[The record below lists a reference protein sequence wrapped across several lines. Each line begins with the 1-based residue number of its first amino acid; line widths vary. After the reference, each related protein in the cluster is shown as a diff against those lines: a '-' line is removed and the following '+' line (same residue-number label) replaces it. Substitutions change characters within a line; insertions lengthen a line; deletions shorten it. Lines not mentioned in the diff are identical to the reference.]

1 MTADTPRTPPDA
13 AGAERPG
20 PCASQAVTYRVRLLP
35 GGEDF
40 AASESVPLLLAAQQA
55 GITMASSCRNG
66 TCRACLCQLI
76 SGAVTYNIAWPG
88 GRAEEKR
95 DGLILPCVACAGS
108 DVILG
113 PLGAPCI

>member
-20 PCASQAVTYRVRLLP
+20 PCTSQAVTYRVQLLP

-88 GRAEEKR
+88 VSAEEKR

-108 DVILG
+108 DVILA

>member
-1 MTADTPRTPPDA
+1 MTTDTPRTPPDA

-20 PCASQAVTYRVRLLP
+20 PCASQAVTYRVRLLL

-55 GITMASSCRNG
+55 GITMASSCR
-66 TCRACLCQLI
+66 ACLCQLI

-88 GRAEEKR
+88 VSAEEKR

-108 DVILG
+108 DVILA

>member
-1 MTADTPRTPPDA
+1 MPEPQRFTARLK
-13 AGAERPG
+13 
-20 PCASQAVTYRVRLLP
+20 ASGQV
-35 GGEDF
+35 F
-40 AASESVPLLLAAQQA
+40 AAPSDQPLLLAAQQA
-55 GITMASSCRNG
+55 GIELPNSCRNG

-88 GRAEEKR
+88 VSAEEKR

-108 DVILG
+108 DVVLA

>member
-1 MTADTPRTPPDA
+1 MTADTSRTPPHA
-13 AGAERPG
+13 AGAERFS
-20 PCASQAVTYRVRLLP
+20 PCALQAATHRVRLLP

-40 AASESVPLLLAAQQA
+40 AASELVPLLLAAQQA

-88 GRAEEKR
+88 VSAEEKR

-108 DVILG
+108 DVVLA